1 MSTHV
6 HTPAIPFPR
15 ALAGSRQHGP
25 VALVAGVGGA
35 MAVAGSALPWLSL
48 YAGLQ
53 PISGLEGLNGRIL
66 MGLGL
71 IALALSMAHL
81 IRGGTTTRWLLAVT
95 GFAIVAL
102 GGWLVIQM
110 LQAAATTL
118 ADPLLVARIEPGL
131 PIAIIGGSLVFA
143 TVFAPMPG
151 QVARPE
157 SRPASRLSAM
167 HLALVAAL
175 LLPGLIHIVLAPEH
189 LQSSI
194 ALGLGFGVTGAA
206 QVAIAWFVLRRRSR
220 GWLVGALAVSLFS
233 VAALVAAVTVGLSLA
248 GHGEA
253 TGLLGPV
260 EVLDDVMS
268 LTGIAEAAAVVLAAR
283 LLRTRGADAS

>member
-1 MSTHV
+1 MSTHLR
-6 HTPAIPFPR
+6 TPAIPIPR

-25 VALVAGVGGA
+25 VAVLAGVGAA

-53 PISGLEGLNGRIL
+53 PIAGTSGLNGRIL

-71 IALALSMAHL
+71 VALALSAAHL
-81 IRGGTTTRWLLAVT
+81 LRGGNTTRWLLAIT
-95 GFAIVAL
+95 GFAIVAV
-102 GGWLVIQM
+102 GGWLGIQM

-131 PIAIIGGSLVFA
+131 PIAILGGSLVFA
-143 TVFAPMPG
+143 TVFAPVAG

-157 SRPASRLSAM
+157 SRVASKLSAM

-175 LLPGLIHIVLAPEH
+175 LLPGLIHLALAPEH
-189 LQSSI
+189 LRSSI

-220 GWLVGALAVSLFS
+220 GWLVGALAVSLAS
-233 VAALVAAVTVGLSLA
+233 VVALIAAVTVGLPVV
-248 GHGEA
+248 GHGET

-268 LTGIAEAAAVVLAAR
+268 LTGIVEAAAVVLAAR
-283 LLRTRGADAS
+283 LLRNGAADAS